1 MSSKASAPNSQTVVL
16 QNLINHV
23 FLLPKLPE
31 QEYDKRHE
39 NLILKYLIEAL
50 QRFKNE
56 SQDENQDCLSKCIRT
71 ITDFQQDHE
80 QGRPPKEADLCAQ
93 LKLRRFDSE

>member
-1 MSSKASAPNSQTVVL
+1 MSSTASAHKSPNAVL
-16 QNLINHV
+16 QDLINHV

-31 QEYDKRHE
+31 QEYDKRYE
-39 NLILKYLIEAL
+39 KLLLKYLVEAL
-50 QRFKNE
+50 QRFKDE
-56 SQDENQDCLSKCIRT
+56 SEDENQDYLSKCIRT

-93 LKLRRFDSE
+93 LKLRRLDSE